1 LEATPLLPRVKA
13 TPHRLTPSTA
23 RPEQSVLPQVRLPV
37 LFEGLSAETQYFK
50 QTYNRGESI
59 LQDTLTGFKQDK
71 EAGLMRLK
79 QSERLMHQFRDEKD
93 KAVALAYA
101 EVANAKRIA
110 NDLSVVKTRCKELS
124 TINHRLP
131 SQVSTLETQRTA
143 FDRLKEGEIAE
154 LKGAKDTMD
163 RLHEKA
169 VWERREALETAKA
182 REGEA
187 QVRGMQLN
195 RHGRL
200 SGEKDRAAK
209 SETLWAMTRSKSF

>member
-1 LEATPLLPRVKA
+1 
-13 TPHRLTPSTA
+13 
-23 RPEQSVLPQVRLPV
+23 
-37 LFEGLSAETQYFK
+37 
-50 QTYNRGESI
+50 
-59 LQDTLTGFKQDK
+59 
-71 EAGLMRLK
+71 MRLK

-110 NDLSVVKTRCKELS
+110 NDLSVVKTRCKQLS